1 MKRNLIYFL
10 VIAFITGTGFWVN
23 ISAAVAE
30 NSDAIAS
37 INSNASVETW
47 IVSNEFPKTGAYSL
61 KGLDWSSTSHTCKEM
76 LNPVAVPANAFMQ
89 FQNAYDFEYYCDAPD
104 SCEYFDGGIV
114 EYSTDGGSNWKNAEA
129 LFTQNGYNDFITGTS
144 DNPLANKG
152 AFVGFSQTYLSS
164 KINLSSLS
172 GQNVLFRFCI
182 GTDSSNSIG
191 NPTGWFIDDVS
202 INTFSDGFEGG
213 DGNWQTVILVTPGS
227 TTSVSST
234 TTIRPTTTTSVST
247 TTTQPTTTSVP
258 STTTTR
264 PTTTSSV
271 PVTTT
276 SVPSTT
282 TTSTGRV
289 CPFVAI
295 ADGEQGKLSSLR
307 QYRDKVLIK
316 TPAGREYIK
325 QFYAHSIEL
334 TRIML
339 NKPAI
344 AADAKKTL
352 DSLEP
357 DIRAAA
363 QGKAVTISQ
372 AEVRKIISVLNKI
385 GSEASPEL
393 SRVIQRIKRDLRQK
407 KALGRMGIIV
417 SQQ

>member
-23 ISAAVAE
+23 LSAAVAE

-61 KGLDWSSTSHTCKEM
+61 KGLDWPAISHTCKEM

-191 NPTGWFIDDVS
+191 NPSGWFIDDVS
-202 INTFSDGFEGG
+202 VNSFSDGFENG
-213 DGNWQTVILVTPGS
+213 DGNWETVILVTPGS

-247 TTTQPTTTSVP
+247 TTTQQTTTSVP
-258 STTTTR
+258 ATTTTR

-271 PVTTT
+271 PVTT

-282 TTSTGRV
+282 TTSTGRA

-334 TRIML
+334 TRIMM

-357 DIRAAA
+357 DIRAAG

-372 AEVRKIISVLNKI
+372 AEVIKIISVLNEI
-385 GSEASPEL
+385 GREASPEL
-393 SRVIQRIKRDLRQK
+393 SRVIQRVKRDLRQK
-407 KALGRMGIIV
+407 KVLGRMGIKV